1 MTAPENVL
9 GLDIG
14 GANLK
19 AATASGWAR
28 TIPFALWRQPERLAQ
43 QLKEL
48 VQQFPEPQVLAVTM
62 TGELCDC
69 FPDKASGVRHILS
82 AVQQVA
88 GRATVTVWTS
98 DARFVSLETL
108 WHQPKPAASANWL
121 ALAYLAAEL
130 LYQHQ
135 RGTLSLANVPPMET
149 FSGSSAVPP
158 PSQLRH
164 DWQMLLDL
172 GSTTTDIV
180 PIMDGKPIP
189 QGKTDLQR
197 LEQGELIYLGVRRT
211 PLCALLAAVSLAEK
225 EFRPA
230 AEWFADIYDAFL
242 VLDMVPEQPDLR
254 QTADGRPATRS
265 WARVRLARM
274 LCAEPDELG
283 EANLRQVAHTA
294 VASWEREWHRVWQL
308 WLQRFGRPPGVV
320 MLSGEGEWWGR
331 YLLRNSGYQ
340 GQTISL
346 GQLLGPSVSQAAC
359 AYAVAKLSLTQQA
372 HR

>member
-1 MTAPENVL
+1 MTAPDYVL

-14 GANLK
+14 CANLK

-28 TIPFALWRQPERLAQ
+28 TIPFALWRQPERLTQ
-43 QLKEL
+43 QLTEL
-48 VQQFPEPQVLAVTM
+48 VRQFPEPQVLAVTM

-82 AVQQVA
+82 AVHQVA
-88 GRATVTVWTS
+88 GRATVAVWTS
-98 DARFVSLETL
+98 DARFVCLETL
-108 WHQPKPAASANWL
+108 WHQPKLAAAANWL

-135 RGTLSLANVPPMET
+135 RGPLSHWNVPRMEM

-158 PSQLRH
+158 PSQLGH

-180 PIMDGKPIP
+180 PIRNGKPIP

-211 PLCALLAAVSLAEK
+211 PLCALLAAISLAEK

-230 AEWFADIYDAFL
+230 TEWFADMYDAFL

-274 LCAEPDELG
+274 LCAEPEELG
-283 EANLRQVAHTA
+283 EAKLRQVAQAA
-294 VASWEREWHRVWQL
+294 VARWEREWHRVWQL
-308 WLQRFGRPPGVV
+308 WLQRFGMPPAAVL
-320 MLSGEGEWWGR
+320 LSGEGEWWGK

-340 GQTISL
+340 GQVVSL

-359 AYAVAKLSLTQQA
+359 AYAVAKLYLTQQA
-372 HR
+372 YR